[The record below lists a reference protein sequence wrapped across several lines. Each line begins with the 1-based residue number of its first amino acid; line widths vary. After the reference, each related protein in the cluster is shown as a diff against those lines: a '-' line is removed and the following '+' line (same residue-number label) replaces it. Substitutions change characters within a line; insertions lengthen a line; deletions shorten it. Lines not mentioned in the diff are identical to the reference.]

1 MFFKNLKIKNSK
13 IINIIASATFGVLC
27 IHAASD
33 NMRNWLWSSTLNVV
47 GFHSTGNGYIHM
59 ILSILGVYSICTA
72 LDIVRIYILE
82 KSLFKQLDKLIP
94 KINEKYT
101 AFENKVCKKLHIR

>member
-1 MFFKNLKIKNSK
+1 
-13 IINIIASATFGVLC
+13 
-27 IHAASD
+27 
-33 NMRNWLWSSTLNVV
+33 
-47 GFHSTGNGYIHM
+47 M